1 MPLSITN
8 VIRFDAVL
16 RNDSLAENRSTLKRD
31 YSMVLAN
38 GTGANQA
45 DLMYS
50 QTHTIADGA
59 TLDLDLTTI
68 ENAFGTALAAAEVV
82 EVFIASADANTTNI
96 TVGGSAQDFTGL
108 PDQTVTPGGQIYMR
122 NPSAS
127 GLGTVTDGSSDT
139 IRLVNASGASAS
151 VDVYVSAR
159 SA

>member
-1 MPLSITN
+1 MPFAATN
-8 VIRFDAVL
+8 TIRFGAVL
-16 RNDSLAENRSTLKRD
+16 RDNDLSENTAELRKD
-31 YSMVLAN
+31 YTEVLGN

-45 DLMYS
+45 DLMYTS
-50 QTHTIADGA
+50 TLTIASGA
-59 TLDLDLTTI
+59 TEDIDLTS
-68 ENAFGTALAAAEVV
+68 ALSPFGAALAAAEVV
-82 EVFIASADANTTNI
+82 EIFIASASANTTNL
-96 TVGGSAQDFTGL
+96 TVGGSSQDFAGL

-127 GLGTVTDGSSDT
+127 GLGAVTDGSSDT